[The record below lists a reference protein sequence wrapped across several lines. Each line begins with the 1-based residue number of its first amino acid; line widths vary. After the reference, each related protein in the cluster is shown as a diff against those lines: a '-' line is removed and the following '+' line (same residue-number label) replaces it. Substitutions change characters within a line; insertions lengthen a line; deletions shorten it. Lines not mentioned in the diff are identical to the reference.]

1 VALEPGLTGEVGREV
16 TEEITAQAMGSGGV
30 RVLGTPA
37 LLMLMEQAALQA
49 VEGHL
54 EPGQTTVGTHLDV
67 RHLAATPVGM
77 TVTARARLVG
87 VDGRRLS
94 FAVEAEDER
103 EPVGTGTHERFVVDA
118 ARFLDRVS
126 EKAAKRKNP

>member
-1 VALEPGLTGEVGREV
+1 VAIEPGLTNEVRREV
-16 TEEITAQAMGSGGV
+16 SEEITAQAMGSGGV

-77 TVTARARLVG
+77 TVTVRARLVG

-103 EPVGTGTHERFVVDA
+103 EQVATGTHERFVVDL
-118 ARFLDRVS
+118 ARFLARVS
-126 EKAAKRKNP
+126 EKAAKR

>member
-1 VALEPGLTGEVGREV
+1 MALEPGLTNEVRREV
-16 TEEITAQAMGSGGV
+16 TEEITARAMGSGGV

-54 EPGQTTVGTHLDV
+54 EAGQTTVGTHLDV

-77 TVTARARLVG
+77 TVTVRARLVA
-87 VDGRRLS
+87 VDGRRIS

-103 EPVGTGTHERFVVDA
+103 EPVGKGTHERFVVDT
-118 ARFLDRVS
+118 ARFLARVS
-126 EKAAKRKNP
+126 DKAAKRKNP